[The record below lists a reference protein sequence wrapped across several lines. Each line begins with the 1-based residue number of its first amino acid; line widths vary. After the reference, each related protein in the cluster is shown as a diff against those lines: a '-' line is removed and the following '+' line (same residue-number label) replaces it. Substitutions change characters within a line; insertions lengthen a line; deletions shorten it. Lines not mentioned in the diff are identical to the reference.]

1 MSGLSIEQ
9 RLLILSEAI
18 KHKSFEMDAKR
29 VSAILDEAAKTIRKL
44 RSSNDEFSATADRPI
59 QATAFPAR

>member
-18 KHKSFEMDAKR
+18 KHESFEMDAKR
-29 VSAILDEAAKTIRKL
+29 VSAILDEAAETIWKL
-44 RSSNDEFSATADRPI
+44 RSSNHEFSAAADGAITRS
-59 QATAFPAR
+59 AVC